1 MFSLDYIQHW
11 KFPPMRTNLVELS
24 TYILKEQSK
33 MYAKNS
39 RSSEKTGTDTLI
51 ITEALSKI
59 VSKAQEHA
67 DVADNSAFE
76 N

>member
-1 MFSLDYIQHW
+1 
-11 KFPPMRTNLVELS
+11 
-24 TYILKEQSK
+24 